1 MANWY
6 VVYVLCA
13 IRTWTISASFDLFV
27 VLIDFISFSLSHFTF
42 LSSSFDFDF
51 LFHLDQIV
59 IVFRIYKNYNISAR
73 ENYIIIRNIVYYF
86 YIK

>member
-59 IVFRIYKNYNISAR
+59 IVLGFIRITILVR
-73 ENYIIIRNIVYYF
+73 ERIILLLGT
-86 YIK
+86 